1 MTNSY
6 FGSKNA
12 IYQRIINL
20 IPRHRFYGEPFAG
33 SAAIGRHLLPA
44 EHRHFIERDPK
55 QCEWLK
61 RRLLPSDVI
70 ECRDA
75 LPVLANGCLVEPD
88 AFMFIDPPYPISDR
102 RDPRAR
108 YRCEMTDEQHQ
119 QLLRILLSP
128 LVCAHVMVCGFPWG
142 MYDQALTGTRRWWRH
157 DFKVVLRGGRMGR
170 ECVWVNYD
178 ADTIRLHD
186 YRYFG
191 ANKKVRQDLRRLV
204 SRTVSKLRRL
214 DPHRRQA
221 VLDAIARD
229 VPSTAGATTVHR
241 WQADQPSAAALIAS
255 APSSLIK

>member
-1 MTNSY
+1 MSNSY

-12 IYQRIINL
+12 LYQKLINL

-61 RRLLPSDVI
+61 RRLLPTDVI

-75 LPVLANGCLVEPD
+75 LPVLANGCLGEPD
-88 AFMFIDPPYPISDR
+88 AFLFIDPPYPISDR

-108 YRCEMTDEQHQ
+108 YRFELSDEQHHE
-119 QLLRILLSP
+119 LLRMVLDP
-128 LVCAHVMVCGFPWG
+128 DVTAGVMVCGFPWG
-142 MYDQALTGTRRWWRH
+142 MYDEAFGLAEGVWHRH
-157 DFKVVLRGGRMGR
+157 DFRVVLRGGRMGS

-178 ADTIRLHD
+178 ARDIVLHD
-186 YRYFG
+186 YRYYG
-191 ANKKVRQDLRRLV
+191 NNKKTRQDTRRLV

-229 VPSTAGATTVHR
+229 VPSTAGASAVSR
-241 WQADQPSAAALIAS
+241 EQADQPSAAAN
-255 APSSLIK
+255 PHTK